1 MSNAIQIVSDERCG
15 CPSASAFPLLFSCAG
30 AWQLQQRV
38 AEQSIQVDDST
49 KDSIRGTK
57 IHHASEVGD
66 TSDLSDDDS
75 MIVERSRALEESIVS
90 EWLESIGSKIEDCEI
105 HRELR
110 LWVNTIFSCQIDLLV
125 LNHKKNVALISDLKS
140 GRAKVAPPVRNHQL
154 RGCAVAV
161 FINYGVSSVRC
172 AITQPMMKQSA
183 ACDYNAAHLQ
193 KLYEIITERLEYIRQ
208 PNLPLTVNSGCC
220 FCSARAICPEAKKQ
234 MSVSVGALTLN
245 WDLCS
250 SEDKLRLWKAASVA
264 EDAIDLIKK
273 HIRAELKHN
282 PDAIKGLVAA
292 PDQHPRKVTDT
303 LGLADLLVKTAIGDQ
318 DWAEDQAFEAYREFL
333 KLCKISIKDVESF
346 YKDHMPSGSAAE
358 AKRFLEGM
366 AGSFITEGFRAGAIS
381 VSEPEE

>member
-1 MSNAIQIVSDERCG
+1 MSNAIQIVDDSRCG
-15 CPSASAFPLLFSCAG
+15 IPSASAFPTLFSCAG

-49 KDSIRGTK
+49 KDSLRGTA

-75 MIVERSRALEESIVS
+75 MIVERSRALEKQIVS

-110 LWVNTIFSCQIDLLV
+110 LWVGTLYSCQIDLLV
-125 LNHKKNVALISDLKS
+125 LNRKKNVALISDLKS
-140 GRAKVAPPVRNHQL
+140 GRKKVAPPVRNHQL

-193 KLYEIITERLEYIRQ
+193 KLYEIVAERLEYIRQ
-208 PNLPLTVNSGCC
+208 PNLPLTVNAGCC
-220 FCSARAICPEAKKQ
+220 FCSARAICKEAKKQ

-245 WDLCS
+245 WDLLAPS
-250 SEDKLRLWKAASVA
+250 DKLALWKAASVA

-273 HIRAELKHN
+273 HIRAELKHD
-282 PDAIKGLVAA
+282 PKSIPGLVAA
-292 PDQHPRKVTDT
+292 PDQHPRKVTNT

-318 DWAEDQAFEAYREFL
+318 DWDEDQTVEAYREFL
-333 KLCKISIKDVESF
+333 KGCKISIKEAEAF
-346 YKDHMPSGSAAE
+346 YKSLMPSGSTAE

-366 AGSFITEGFRAGAIS
+366 AQEFITESTRSGAIS
-381 VSEPEE
+381 VVEADE